1 MDFDNIA
8 NYKKVIRKHKQFQ
21 LLSEKQGFDRY
32 HTSGRKAD
40 GYDQMM
46 SNSVSY
52 QGKTS
57 AGDGQNNPISQRKLS
72 ESLSALQSWQVI
84 SSSKK
89 DQIPVM
95 KSITN

>member
-1 MDFDNIA
+1 VDFDNIA

-46 SNSVSY
+46 NNSVSY
-52 QGKTS
+52 
-57 AGDGQNNPISQRKLS
+57 
-72 ESLSALQSWQVI
+72 
-84 SSSKK
+84 
-89 DQIPVM
+89 
-95 KSITN
+95 